1 MRVSETLELS
11 IPEDADI
18 DKLERYL
25 AKEVKEFGKRV
36 FGKVLQEVE
45 VKKLGEAGGG
55 VGRREKVARYLFTR
69 LGLIRFERRKVKY
82 KEKGKFGFFLDDIL
96 ELKPYQVATG
106 WVRQR
111 ALELAVEYPFRPAMS
126 LLRHETGDEISYRTI
141 HRWAQEEGKK
151 LREEEE
157 AKQEAVFGRAEKV
170 RNDGKQR
177 EIVVLEVDGTML
189 HSQEKGEDDFEA
201 KLGIMY
207 SGKELESKKAKR
219 RRYRLKEKVI
229 YGGIETADDFG
240 ERLYIQG
247 EQKLSL
253 SLAGNL
259 LLISDGAR
267 WISDIAGADYLKA
280 TYQLDWWHYEK
291 KLRAALLGELKLQ
304 QELMSLLWAGRR
316 EEHRRLLKL
325 KHLVD
330 GHSEKLDDL
339 LGYLEE
345 NWDGIY
351 GSRNLKGKVG
361 AKEVLVVGSGGIEKN
376 IDLALCRR
384 FKGRGMS
391 WSRAGAQNLLK
402 LRLLRYDRKDWKAYW
417 RRRAN

>member
-1 MRVSETLELS
+1 MKISETLELS
-11 IPEDADI
+11 IAEDELDVNRV
-18 DKLERYL
+18 EQYL
-25 AKEVKEFGKRV
+25 AREIKEFGKRV
-36 FGKVLQEVE
+36 FVKVLQEIE
-45 VKKLGEAGGG
+45 AKKLEQAKGK
-55 VGRREKVARYLFTR
+55 VGCREEVPRYLFTR
-69 LGLIRFERRKVKY
+69 LGLIRFQRHKVKY
-82 KEKGKFGFFLDDIL
+82 KEKGKFGFFLDEIL
-96 ELKPYQVATG
+96 GLKLYQVATR

-157 AKQEAVFGRAEKV
+157 ARQEAVFARAEKI

-207 SGKELESKKAKR
+207 TGKELESKKAKH
-219 RRYRLKEKVI
+219 RRYRLKEKVV

-291 KLRAALLGELKLQ
+291 KLRAALPG
-304 QELMSLLWAGRR
+304 ELMSLLWAGKK
-316 EEHRRLLKL
+316 EEHRRLLRL
-325 KHLVD
+325 KRLVD
-330 GHSEKLDDL
+330 GPSDKLDDL

-345 NWDGIY
+345 NWDGIFM
-351 GSRNLKGKVG
+351 GRVG
-361 AKEVLVVGSGGIEKN
+361 LRERIGARDVLVVGSGGIEKN
-376 IDLALCRR
+376 IDLMLCRR

-417 RRRAN
+417 RRRVN